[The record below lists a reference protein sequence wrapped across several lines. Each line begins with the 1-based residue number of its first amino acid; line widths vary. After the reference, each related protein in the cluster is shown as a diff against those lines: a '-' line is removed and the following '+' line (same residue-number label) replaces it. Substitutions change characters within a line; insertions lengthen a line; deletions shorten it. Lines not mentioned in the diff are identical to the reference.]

1 MWLSRIVSFL
11 GDAWALVA
19 LIIFVAD
26 RGHRGLGVALLLIA
40 GDFTPALL
48 SPLLGVV
55 AGRLPVRIALVGCEL
70 GQAAAIGA
78 IALFRPPLALVFLL
92 VAAQSLVG
100 AVFQAASRAVVPD
113 LVGDADLETANALLG
128 FGTNGL
134 EVLGPVLAALFIA
147 VFNPRGALALDALT
161 FLVSAALL
169 LGVGGQERP
178 ERPSR
183 TFFRD
188 AAAGLRWMWND
199 GPIRIVALAFFA
211 VVAFTAVDDIA
222 LVFLG
227 TDTFHTSGSATGLL
241 YAGSGLGLL
250 VGFLLLARTGTRG
263 RGRAQ
268 RPVEL
273 ALAGFALASA
283 GNLLT
288 GLAPVLA
295 VAFLTQV
302 VRGLG
307 VSMIDVGSNTLI
319 QRRAPAAIRA
329 QVFANL
335 AGLVGLAAGIS
346 YLLGGALIDV
356 LSPRAVF
363 VIAGGGG
370 LLVTLVA
377 ASRVRRGSS

>member
-1 MWLSRIVSFL
+1 
-11 GDAWALVA
+11 
-19 LIIFVAD
+19 
-26 RGHRGLGVALLLIA
+26 
-40 GDFTPALL
+40 
-48 SPLLGVV
+48 
-55 AGRLPVRIALVGCEL
+55 
-70 GQAAAIGA
+70 
-78 IALFRPPLALVFLL
+78 
-92 VAAQSLVG
+92 
-100 AVFQAASRAVVPD
+100 
-113 LVGDADLETANALLG
+113 
-128 FGTNGL
+128 
-134 EVLGPVLAALFIA
+134 VLAALFIA

-268 RPVEL
+268 RP
-273 ALAGFALASA
+273 LASA